1 MLSGRPEQ
9 TATSGWGQDIPVAI
23 AALIVWLATIGAG
36 WSLLAIWLV
45 EYDRT
50 FHESATTRLP
60 IPVMSVHALF
70 ALGGLAIWI
79 AYLLAG
85 SRRLAL
91 TATAVLGVV
100 AVLGFVMVTRWIGV
114 WRAQRARQGGAD
126 PASLAAVVDVPPE
139 RHLPVTL
146 VIGHGVLAVATV
158 VLVVLTALTH
168 ST

>member
-1 MLSGRPEQ
+1 M
-9 TATSGWGQDIPVAI
+9 AI

-45 EYDRT
+45 EYDRR

-60 IPVMSVHALF
+60 IPVMGAHALF
-70 ALGGLAIWI
+70 ALGGLAVWI

-85 SRRLAL
+85 TQRLAV
-91 TATAVLGVV
+91 TSAAILGVV
-100 AVLGFVMVTRWIGV
+100 AVLGFTMVTRWIGV
-114 WRAQRARQGGAD
+114 YRAHKASSTG
-126 PASLAAVVDVPPE
+126 PAGTILSVSDRDVPPE

-158 VLVVLTALTH
+158 VLVVLTALMHGT
-168 ST
+168 

>member
-1 MLSGRPEQ
+1 M
-9 TATSGWGQDIPVAI
+9 AI
-23 AALIVWLATIGAG
+23 AALILWLATIGAG

-60 IPVMSVHALF
+60 IPVMGTHALF

-85 SRRLAL
+85 TRRLAL
-91 TATAVLGVV
+91 TATAVLAVV
-100 AVLGFVMVTRWIGV
+100 AVLGFIMVTRWIGV
-114 WRAQRARQGGAD
+114 WRAHRARTGVPDTISAD
-126 PASLAAVVDVPPE
+126 AISAVPPE
-139 RHLPVTL
+139 QHLPVTL

-158 VLVVLTALTH
+158 VLVLLTALMHGT
-168 ST
+168 